1 MKERRAIDVSDL
13 PAYAFGHRSVLWWG
27 VLSMIVIEGMVFAVL
42 IASYFYLRTYVSQWP
57 PSLQPPDPTYG
68 TINTLVMIASFVPN
82 MIYKRAAEREDWPK
96 VRIWLVASIPF
107 AVAFIIIR
115 AFEFASLNC
124 KWDTN
129 AYGSIVWVLLGA
141 HTTHLVTDFLDTMV
155 LVALIFTRPLERKRF
170 VDVSENAF
178 YWYFVV
184 LAWIPIYVIIY
195 FAPYLI

>member
-1 MKERRAIDVSDL
+1 VKERPVIDVSDL
-13 PAYAFGHRSVLWWG
+13 PAYAFSHHSTLWWG

-42 IASYFYLRTYVSQWP
+42 IATYFYLRQYVSDWP
-57 PSLQPPDPTYG
+57 PSLQPPELIYG
-68 TINTLVMIASFVPN
+68 TINTVVLVASVVPN
-82 MIYKRAAEREDWPK
+82 IIYKRAAEREDLRK
-96 VRIWLVASIPF
+96 VRIWLLASIPF
-107 AVAFIIIR
+107 AVAFIVIR
-115 AFEFASLNC
+115 AFEFTTLNC
-124 KWDTN
+124 RWDTN

-141 HTTHLVTDFLDTMV
+141 HTAHLFTDLLDTIV
-155 LVALIFTRPLERKRF
+155 LAVLIFTRPLERKRF